1 MPQYTTRVFE
11 PIVGV
16 SSDAPEVTKQLW
28 SLHGHPL
35 SDRYSNPSLNGIGA
49 LVEYA
54 ATSYKNKIAFIYP
67 ASEEEDSY
75 RTITWDDFHQLT
87 EKVAMV
93 YSHKLRDEL
102 ASANNTKIQPTVAL
116 LGRATG
122 IEFYITIVALQ
133 KLNIRVLLVSTALS
147 PETTQVLC
155 DRCGAL
161 AVIVDEEYSATPLS
175 TARTIPLIED
185 PFDLPK
191 STTGLSLTGYE
202 DGLDPWNRPSI
213 IVHSSGSTG
222 VPKPIIHTNRS
233 LLLIARPYRLH
244 TSYHDQNWY
253 LLFAL
258 SAIASNVILTS
269 GFPHGLPT
277 IFPPRR
283 FPPAPGR
290 ILSCLDIT
298 AQLGF
303 PVDSLHANPQL
314 IEFIVDRIE
323 KTTRDFSALR
333 NLKVL
338 LSGGAPLVQN
348 LTNKLLEEGV
358 NLKQVYGSSELHLLM
373 RTYPHDR
380 SNQCVET
387 MRLMPLPGI
396 DTHVEME
403 PVDAGFY
410 EPIVHQGYPCA
421 AELWGSG
428 LGTQVEPGQ
437 VFRTNDLFVRDEMMG
452 EGNWILKGRR
462 DDMIFL
468 ASGALNVSAVEVESA
483 VKKEGEGL
491 VRTAMLVG
499 HGREKTGLLVELQED
514 ANRETIQDAMDKIV
528 QRVNEGLREKARVSG
543 HMVKILEKGNELPVG
558 VKGNVKRK
566 EALDK
571 YKTEIEALYNR

>member
-1 MPQYTTRVFE
+1 MAQDTRRIFE

-16 SSDAPEVTKQLW
+16 SSDAPEATKQLW

-35 SDRYSNPSLNGIGA
+35 SDRYSNPSLNSIGA

-54 ATSYKNKIAFIYP
+54 AASYKNKTAYIYP
-67 ASEEEDSY
+67 ASEEDSY
-75 RTITWDDFHQLT
+75 RTMTW
-87 EKVAMV
+87 E
-93 YSHKLRDEL
+93 
-102 ASANNTKIQPTVAL
+102 IQPTVAL

-122 IEFYITIVALQ
+122 IEFYISIVALQ
-133 KLNIRVLLVSTALS
+133 KLDIRTLLLSTALW

-155 DRCGAL
+155 DHCGAL
-161 AVIVDEEYSATPLS
+161 AVIVDEEYSVTPLS
-175 TARTIPLIED
+175 IARTIPLIED

-191 STTGLSLTGYE
+191 STTGISLTGYE
-202 DGLDPWNRPSI
+202 DGLHPWSRPSI

-222 VPKPIIHTNRS
+222 APKPIIHTNRS

-244 TSYHDQNWY
+244 TSYHNQNWY

-283 FPPAPGR
+283 FPPSPRR
-290 ILSCLDIT
+290 ILNCLDIT
-298 AQLGF
+298 ARQ
-303 PVDSLHANPQL
+303 PY
-314 IEFIVDRIE
+314 E

-333 NLKVL
+333 NLKL
-338 LSGGAPLVQN
+338 LQSGGAPLAQHV
-348 LTNKLLEEGV
+348 TNRLLEEGV

-380 SNQCVET
+380 SNQRVET

-410 EPIVHQGYPCA
+410 ELIVHQGYPCA

-462 DDMIFL
+462 DDMIIL

-483 VKKEGEGL
+483 VKEEGEGL
-491 VRTAMLVG
+491 IRTAMLVG
-499 HGREKTGLLVELQED
+499 HGREKTGLLIELQED
-514 ANRETIQDAMDKIV
+514 A
-528 QRVNEGLREKARVSG
+528 
-543 HMVKILEKGNELPVG
+543 
-558 VKGNVKRK
+558 
-566 EALDK
+566 
-571 YKTEIEALYNR
+571 